1 MTDSGSHRIAKWA
14 LALGMALGLAT
25 PLAAVSQGMGGGMMG
40 GGMMNGGMMGGGTMG
55 GYGAPGG
62 QAAPG
67 NGRNPQWDRLASYI
81 NSNRLPCM
89 SCHRFS
95 GRGAAPAFVDI
106 AQRFGGQPKAAS
118 ELSRAISYGI
128 AGRWPGY
135 PPMPGG
141 LATPGQAKQ
150 LASLILDLKP

>member
-1 MTDSGSHRIAKWA
+1 MRFHPLPAIAVLA
-14 LALGMALGLAT
+14 LALG
-25 PLAAVSQGMGGGMMG
+25 LAAPLPADSQGMMGGGMGGGMMG
-40 GGMMNGGMMGGGTMG
+40 GGMMGGGMMG

-67 NGRNPQWDRLASYI
+67 NVRNPQWDRLASYI
-81 NSNRLPCM
+81 GSNRLPCL

-95 GRGAAPAFVDI
+95 GRGAAPAFVEI
-106 AQRFGGQPKAAS
+106 AQRFGGQPKAAA
-118 ELSRAISYGI
+118 ELAGAISYGI

-141 LATPGQAKQ
+141 MATPTQAKR
-150 LASLILDLKP
+150 LASLILDLGH